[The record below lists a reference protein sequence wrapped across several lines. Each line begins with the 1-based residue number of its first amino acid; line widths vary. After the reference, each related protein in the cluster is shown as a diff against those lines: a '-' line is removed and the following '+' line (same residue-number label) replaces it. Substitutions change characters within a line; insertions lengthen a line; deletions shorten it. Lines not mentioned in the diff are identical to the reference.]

1 VRAAMPFLRAAGQV
15 NVFIVPE
22 SGDDSDKSHLRLVRM
37 LRWHNP
43 NISINALT
51 TGDRPPVALLLD
63 AAAKANCGLL
73 VMGGY
78 GHTRLREAVFGGFTR
93 AVLEAAPLP
102 VLMAH

>member
-1 VRAAMPFLRAAGQV
+1 MSR
-15 NVFIVPE
+15 
-22 SGDDSDKSHLRLVRM
+22 
-37 LRWHNP
+37 
-43 NISINALT
+43 
-51 TGDRPPVALLLD
+51 RPCALLLD

-93 AVLEAAPLP
+93 AVLETAPLP